1 MKRAV
6 LALLAGLAAGSAL
19 AQFKVVGP
27 DGRVTYTDR
36 PPPAAEGRSVPLRN
50 GRETAATPPQTALPA
65 GLREAAARF
74 PVTLYTVAECSPCEA
89 GRQLL
94 RQRGIPF
101 TERTAGTT
109 AADRDA
115 WLRIVGSPDA
125 PALVIGGQW
134 LRGYSREQWA
144 SYLDTAGYPRES
156 RLPPNYAQSAPT
168 PLVERVVQ
176 QPPASAPATPAETL
190 PEPPSDEPGRIRF

>member
-6 LALLAGLAAGSAL
+6 LASLCALAAGSAL
-19 AQFKVVGP
+19 AQYKVVGP

-36 PPPAAEGRSVPLRN
+36 PPPAAEGRAAPLRN
-50 GRETAATPPQTALPA
+50 GREVAAAPAQAALPTA
-65 GLREAAARF
+65 LREAATRF
-74 PVTLYTVAECSPCEA
+74 PVTRDAVAECTPCEA

-101 TERTAGTT
+101 IERVAGTT

-115 WLRIVGSPDA
+115 WLRVVGSPDA

-134 LRGYSREQWA
+134 LRGYSPEQWS

-156 RLPPNYAQSAPT
+156 RLPPNYLPPAPT

-176 QPPASAPATPAETL
+176 PAQPTPTAPAEVP
-190 PEPPSDEPGRIRF
+190 PEPPAQEPGSIRF